1 MLSGSRGG
9 FVSSGPKAAGILS
22 SGVGRGESIAPSVND
37 VGVLAGVGLRFGDV
51 VFPVWE
57 DKGAGLW

>member
-1 MLSGSRGG
+1 MVLVVENRL
-9 FVSSGPKAAGILS
+9 PL
-22 SGVGRGESIAPSVND
+22 SVND